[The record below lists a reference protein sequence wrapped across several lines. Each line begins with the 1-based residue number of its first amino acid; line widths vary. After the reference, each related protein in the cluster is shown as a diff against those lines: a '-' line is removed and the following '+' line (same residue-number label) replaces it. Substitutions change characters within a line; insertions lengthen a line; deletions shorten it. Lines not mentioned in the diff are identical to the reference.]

1 MKNPSKEDIE
11 WIIELI
17 RDWIDPVIDNYAQS
31 NEECEKEFKRL
42 DVIINWMRESI
53 KK

>member
-1 MKNPSKEDIE
+1 GALKHSD
-11 WIIELI
+11 EL
-17 RDWIDPVIDNYAQS
+17 Q
-31 NEECEKEFKRL
+31 KEFKRL